1 MVPHRRKAAVSR
13 NHGETAVS
21 AYSKACRD
29 CAFGLLRTAREYRAM
44 GNEREVARLVNASRF
59 YWRMYKQ
66 EIAQ

>member
-1 MVPHRRKAAVSR
+1 M
-13 NHGETAVS
+13 N
-21 AYSKACRD
+21 AYSQACRD

-66 EIAQ
+66 EIMQ